1 MEELKMNNQR
11 VYQTTYQT
19 PDKKIN
25 TGYIINGKT
34 YTNPQGTERVP
45 TGSTVHTGGGD
56 FLLTEAGGVKLP
68 GSVTN
73 DIRRAYDSG
82 YSRLGAGYSAQREA
96 INTATRRNQA
106 RIAEQRKDAAT
117 QYGNSNRAAYQ
128 AYMNASNPYGAAA
141 EQQAKL
147 GLANSG
153 YSESSKLRTA
163 NTYQQ
168 ALSQNALAR
177 DAYLRE
183 LDNAQREAQYEGDI
197 QLANALAIIGRYGYN
212 MTALRSRP
220 MKQHSWQYYFYVE
233 IDGSTDTESGQT
245 MMKELSRE
253 CDHLKV
259 AGTFAPHTAI

>member
-1 MEELKMNNQR
+1 MNNQR

-197 QLANALAIIGRYGYN
+197 QLANALAIYLKILKLNIKKTNNPIKIGQGC
-212 MTALRSRP
+212 
-220 MKQHSWQYYFYVE
+220 E
-233 IDGSTDTESGQT
+233 QT
-245 MMKELSRE
+245 I
-253 CDHLKV
+253 H
-259 AGTFAPHTAI
+259 